1 MCVVLK
7 LSIIIWRKKLSR
19 RQIVAQ
25 KMFPIV
31 FRIKM
36 EKKIHNIIFTALF
49 ENLYLT
55 RLPFIDITQDKNTL
69 IRIEIVSKTYIS
81 VSFVSLPPQVI
92 S

>member
-1 MCVVLK
+1 MIFQINIADRPVNIAK
-7 LSIIIWRKKLSR
+7 NFSKK
-19 RQIVAQ
+19 VFA

-36 EKKIHNIIFTALF
+36 AKKIHNIIFTTWF

-55 RLPFIDITQDKNTL
+55 RLPFINKTQDKNTF
-69 IRIEIVSKTYIS
+69 IRIEMLSKTYIS
-81 VSFVSLPPQVI
+81 VSFVSLPPQAI